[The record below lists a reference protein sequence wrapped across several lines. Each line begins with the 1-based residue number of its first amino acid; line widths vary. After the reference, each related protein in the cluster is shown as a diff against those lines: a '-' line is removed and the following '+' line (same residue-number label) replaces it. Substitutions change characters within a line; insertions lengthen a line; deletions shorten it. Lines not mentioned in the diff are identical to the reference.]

1 LRTLE
6 YWFQSLN
13 GEDDFP
19 KTVEL
24 FKPMLHIIL
33 LIWKNSKHYNI
44 PARLVVLMREICNSL
59 IKQATKY
66 VSGEQIFAMIE
77 SEEANLAVT
86 MLKTTLHVCGAFKS
100 TYFDYKTTAN
110 AECPANPWKI
120 QNNALFM
127 RLDSFLE
134 RCHDILDLT
143 QTIVQFSKL
152 AKIEVGGTKGK
163 TLTASIKQIYEDFHH
178 SVAKF
183 KAVKYDIMDVGAKAF
198 DDDFYDFRCSIKE
211 LERRLGAV
219 VSLAFDDCSNV
230 YGRFKLLDSFEGLLE
245 RPIIQDELEKKYIGL
260 VQSYGQDLKTVQEL
274 FLHYRDNCPIAWNLP
289 PIAGALTW
297 CRGLVERIEIPFV
310 KLNQLE
316 KSILEREEAKEVSK
330 VYHTI
335 KASLQEFESQ
345 KIEEWGRDV
354 EQSSHSKL
362 KLPLLTRNA
371 DTRLLT
377 VNFDP
382 ALVRLLREVKYFLLL
397 GLNVP
402 DTALDIY
409 QQVETF
415 RAWTGNLDLIVN
427 MNNDVLNS
435 LLPVER
441 PLAMPYLTKFDSAVE
456 KGLNSS
462 MNWKSNGITEF
473 IADSM
478 EQVKAVSEVVRT
490 MKNNLRGVNEQLM
503 LYNKPLLIRK
513 SKPIAKDEFEREH
526 KNFSKERYTEI
537 KEGGK
542 SIHNMV
548 KDTNKVLKV
557 SNASNDWRSYV
568 DFVNNVVVDG
578 LAKVVYTSLDYLFEQ
593 IDPVTIAKED
603 KLPMIEVKLDLVS
616 IRGADDIRRDEV
628 KFIPD
633 LKENAGK
640 GIKDLVNSWIGSFFN
655 VSTLF
660 KRLDNEGTYLREIHA
675 DHSVKMLMAV
685 INETLEKNEENC
697 TAVKTQYEKFAYL
710 WQTDMKEFFATFLVI
725 TLHLQTFIKFRKTYH
740 FFA

>member
-1 LRTLE
+1 
-6 YWFQSLN
+6 
-13 GEDDFP
+13 
-19 KTVEL
+19 
-24 FKPMLHIIL
+24 MLHIIL